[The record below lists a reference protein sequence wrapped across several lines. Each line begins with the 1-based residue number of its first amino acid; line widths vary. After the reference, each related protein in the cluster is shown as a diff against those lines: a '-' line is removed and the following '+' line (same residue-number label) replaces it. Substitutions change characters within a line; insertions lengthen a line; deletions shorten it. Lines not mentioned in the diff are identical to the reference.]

1 MLLIDSLPQCL
12 VSRGG
17 RLDQGRLDCLG
28 KLLSRGWVFQ
38 LTKLMASVSRVILLS
53 WSLNCA

>member
-1 MLLIDSLPQCL
+1 MLLVDSLPQCL
-12 VSRGG
+12 VSRGS
-17 RLDQGRLDCLG
+17 RLDKGRLDCLV

-38 LTKLMASVSRVILLS
+38 LTKLMALISRFILLS